1 MGGLRIVPW
10 RGRRRRVAERMS
22 TWPLERFPSPSLFRL
37 SVVQSPPLRARL
49 GLIVREA
56 ATARGLPHPGTVEGG
71 RPEGVGEGAGGMT
84 WGEGDGPP
92 TELGGGRRDFR
103 WPWCSSRRCTR
114 FDPPDLE
121 HVGLAAKTAS
131 RRFVYERERE
141 SVNVCV
147 NEVLYSRL
155 ILKER
160 HSMKCLLMVLWEYM
174 GVGSGMGWLLPL
186 WSRHE
191 AKLVL

>member
-1 MGGLRIVPW
+1 MWAWLQRPH
-10 RGRRRRVAERMS
+10 
-22 TWPLERFPSPSLFRL
+22 
-37 SVVQSPPLRARL
+37 L
-49 GLIVREA
+49 GVLC
-56 ATARGLPHPGTVEGG
+56 
-71 RPEGVGEGAGGMT
+71 M
-84 WGEGDGPP
+84 
-92 TELGGGRRDFR
+92 
-103 WPWCSSRRCTR
+103 
-114 FDPPDLE
+114 
-121 HVGLAAKTAS
+121 
-131 RRFVYERERE
+131 RERE